1 MAKIP
6 KNLSDKDM
14 FKDYKEAPTLE
25 ADFLRADEAR
35 AEKKRRAKEETE
47 REMGALSLS
56 PETLDSLEKMLL
68 ELKLELYR
76 EGTVDYRLVLRR
88 EGKNIVLAPV
98 TKEK

>member
-76 EGTVDYRLVLRR
+76 EGTVDYRMTLRR
-88 EGKNIVLAPV
+88 EGKNIVLTPV

>member
-6 KNLSDKDM
+6 KNLSDNYM
-14 FKDYKEAPTLE
+14 YKDYTEAPTLE

-76 EGTVDYRLVLRR
+76 EGTVDYRLTLRR

>member
-25 ADFLRADEAR
+25 ADFLRADEER

-68 ELKLELYR
+68 AAKGKISYW
-76 EGTVDYRLVLRR
+76 LR
-88 EGKNIVLAPV
+88 
-98 TKEK
+98 

>member
-14 FKDYKEAPTLE
+14 FKDYKEVPTLE

-47 REMGALSLS
+47 RELGALSLS

-76 EGTVDYRLVLRR
+76 EGTVDYRLTLRR
-88 EGKNIVLAPV
+88 EGKNIVLTPV